1 MRNCLYEL
9 YADLDKISELRSSG
23 GVVTVHSPSL
33 LKHSGITHGFSTR
46 IGGVCLPPFDSL
58 NFSQKRNDS
67 PDNIRRNYRILSES
81 RGLDPDRLVIINH
94 EHGNKVLRV
103 DGKDAGKGL
112 FGNMLPFGDGLITND
127 PSITLMGC
135 HADCG
140 SVFLYDERHHAIG
153 LAHSGWRGTLLRM
166 GQKLVESMANEFGS
180 EPSELHAALGPSI
193 CFDCFE
199 VDAELADRFADEFN
213 SNDIVKPGRPGK
225 AYVDIEAALAMQLF
239 EAGID
244 QHKLSIMHRCT
255 YEESELFFSY
265 RRDRASSG
273 AMTSYLKLN
282 S

>member
-1 MRNCLYEL
+1 
-9 YADLDKISELRSSG
+9 
-23 GVVTVHSPSL
+23 
-33 LKHSGITHGFSTR
+33 
-46 IGGVCLPPFDSL
+46 
-58 NFSQKRNDS
+58 
-67 PDNIRRNYRILSES
+67 
-81 RGLDPDRLVIINH
+81 
-94 EHGNKVLRV
+94 
-103 DGKDAGKGL
+103 
-112 FGNMLPFGDGLITND
+112 
-127 PSITLMGC
+127 
-135 HADCG
+135 
-140 SVFLYDERHHAIG
+140 
-153 LAHSGWRGTLLRM
+153 M